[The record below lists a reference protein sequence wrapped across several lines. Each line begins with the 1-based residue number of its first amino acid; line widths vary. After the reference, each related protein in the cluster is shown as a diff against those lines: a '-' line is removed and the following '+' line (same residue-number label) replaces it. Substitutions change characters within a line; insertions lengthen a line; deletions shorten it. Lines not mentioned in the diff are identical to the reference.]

1 MRKKRTFIFL
11 IYVILIAL
19 PSYSLTWKEIFDAVS
34 KDKYDFPA
42 NAKNKNVT
50 CWKKV
55 YWEEYIEGDS
65 YNSGYVKQF
74 RKELKIS
81 CPY

>member
-1 MRKKRTFIFL
+1 MKNKRIFLLLITFISF
-11 IYVILIAL
+11 YSPVN
-19 PSYSLTWKEIFDAVS
+19 SLTWQDVLDAVS
-34 KDKYDFPA
+34 LDKYNFPD

-65 YNSGYVKQF
+65 YNSGYVKQY
-74 RKELKIS
+74 RKEIKIS
-81 CPY
+81 CP